1 MLLKN
6 IMALVMSNGMS
17 SWYGILPP
25 ATSSIQSAIVLHI
38 NTLVLKKH
46 FSRYLSLF
54 CDAVHGKSI
63 EHLHLYAYEVI
74 SRHHHY
80 ICQLLGVAIDLALRR
95 RFIRAIFS
103 HFLYSFSPHTHP
115 ACDVQAGGFD

>member
-1 MLLKN
+1 
-6 IMALVMSNGMS
+6 MALVMSNGMS

-25 ATSSIQSAIVLHI
+25 ATSPIQSAIVLHI
-38 NTLVLKKH
+38 DTLVLKKD
-46 FSRYLSLF
+46 FSRYPSLF

-74 SRHHHY
+74 SRAPSLY
-80 ICQLLGVAIDLALRR
+80 LPARGFAIDLALR

-103 HFLYSFSPHTHP
+103 HFLYSFSPHTHS